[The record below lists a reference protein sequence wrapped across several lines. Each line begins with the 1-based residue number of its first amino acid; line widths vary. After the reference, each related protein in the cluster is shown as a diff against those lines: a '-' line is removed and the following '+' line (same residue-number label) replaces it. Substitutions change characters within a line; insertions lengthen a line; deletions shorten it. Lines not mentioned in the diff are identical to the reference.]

1 LIAILL
7 WYDLK
12 VSGRRKYLRKEFDV
26 LVTGDHF
33 KSNLSLFFFE
43 SLSVDE
49 LILRKQDPIGATEV
63 VPIIG
68 FLKEA
73 ESVWVGYKLCEMIEV
88 IQNVEKTVA
97 VGQGPKTSMK
107 CVQIALSRKLIAHA
121 VQILRFSGAC

>member
-1 LIAILL
+1 
-7 WYDLK
+7 
-12 VSGRRKYLRKEFDV
+12 
-26 LVTGDHF
+26 VTGDHF